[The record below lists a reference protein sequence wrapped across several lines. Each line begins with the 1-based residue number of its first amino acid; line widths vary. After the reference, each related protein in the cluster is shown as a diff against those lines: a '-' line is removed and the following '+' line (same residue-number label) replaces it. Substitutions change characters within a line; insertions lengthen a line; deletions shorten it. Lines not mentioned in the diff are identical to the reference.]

1 MELLG
6 MTGVQVEAAGDGAQ
20 AVAKFQNAPEGW
32 FDLILMDI
40 QMPVMDGYEAA
51 RRIRQLPRPDAQS
64 VWIVA
69 MTANAFV
76 EDVRLARQAGMNEHI
91 SKPVDVDRL
100 MEILRGQLR
109 PKTAQ
114 H

>member
-1 MELLG
+1 
-6 MTGVQVEAAGDGAQ
+6 
-20 AVAKFQNAPEGW
+20 
-32 FDLILMDI
+32 
-40 QMPVMDGYEAA
+40 
-51 RRIRQLPRPDAQS
+51 
-64 VWIVA
+64 

-109 PKTAQ
+109 PKTAR

>member
-1 MELLG
+1 ML
-6 MTGVQVEAAGDGAQ
+6 
-20 AVAKFQNAPEGW
+20 F
-32 FDLILMDI
+32 
-40 QMPVMDGYEAA
+40 
-51 RRIRQLPRPDAQS
+51 RSIRQLPRPDAQS

-109 PKTAQ
+109 PKTAR